1 MGSARAHSWRT
12 HSCVPCSHSCEH
24 LLSRG
29 WRRSH
34 ECERGTQECVRHNH
48 TIINRMRLA
57 IGLTLWLVT
66 AYAASV
72 WDGVYTAGQADR
84 GKALYGK
91 QCASCHGAGLDGS
104 GQAPPLT

>member
-1 MGSARAHSWRT
+1 MLAIENTRPESGFWLGRRIW
-12 HSCVPCSHSCEH
+12 
-24 LLSRG
+24 LSG
-29 WRRSH
+29 RSH

-48 TIINRMRLA
+48 TIINRMRIA

-72 WDGVYTAGQADR
+72 WDGVYTAEQADR

-104 GQAPPLT
+104 GQ